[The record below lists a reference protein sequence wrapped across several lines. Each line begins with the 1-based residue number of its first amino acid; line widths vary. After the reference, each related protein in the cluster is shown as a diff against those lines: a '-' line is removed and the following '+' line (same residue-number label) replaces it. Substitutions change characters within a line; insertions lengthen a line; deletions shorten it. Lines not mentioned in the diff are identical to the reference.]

1 MFSNIFSKS
10 KTKSSKYIFN
20 TNVKCSGCV
29 QKIEREFQ
37 ANSYI
42 SEWNVELNLPEKPL
56 TVVTELSQKEVQ
68 KLVEKAGFTANIVST
83 NTN

>member
-29 QKIEREFQ
+29 QKIQQQFDESNQ
-37 ANSYI
+37 IA
-42 SEWNVELNLPEKPL
+42 EWNIELDSAEKPL
-56 TVVTELSQKEVQ
+56 TIVTELSQKEVQ
-68 KLVEKAGFTANIVST
+68 KLVEKAGFTAKIVST
-83 NTN
+83 DTN

>member
-29 QKIEREFQ
+29 QKIEKEFQ
-37 ANSYI
+37 AISNI
-42 SEWNVELNLPEKPL
+42 SEWNVDLNSPDKPL
-56 TVVTELSQKEVQ
+56 TVVTDLSQKEVQ
-68 KLVEKAGFTANIVST
+68 KLIEKAGFTTKIVSSDT
-83 NTN
+83 N

>member
-29 QKIEREFQ
+29 KKIEKEFQ
-37 ANSYI
+37 STSQI
-42 SEWNVELNLPEKPL
+42 SEWNVDIENLEKPL
-56 TVVTELSQKEVQ
+56 TVVTDLSQKEVQ
-68 KLVEKAGFTANIVST
+68 KLIEKAGFSAKFVSADT
-83 NTN
+83 N

>member
-10 KTKSSKYIFN
+10 KTKTAKYIFN

-29 QKIEREFQ
+29 QKIEKEFQ
-37 ANSYI
+37 SHSNI
-42 SEWNVELNLPEKPL
+42 SEWNVDLNSPEKSL

-68 KLVEKAGFTANIVST
+68 KLVEKVGFTANLIST
-83 NTN
+83 DTN

>member
-29 QKIEREFQ
+29 QKIEKEFQ
-37 ANSYI
+37 SNSNI
-42 SEWNVELNLPEKPL
+42 SEWSVDLNLPEKPL
-56 TVVTELSQKEVQ
+56 TVTTNLSQKEVQ
-68 KLVEKAGFTANIVST
+68 KLVEKAGFTADIIST

>member
-29 QKIEREFQ
+29 QKIEKELQ
-37 ANSYI
+37 SYSNI
-42 SEWNVELNLPEKPL
+42 SEWNIDLNSPEKPL
-56 TVVTELSQKEVQ
+56 TIVTDLSQKEVQ
-68 KLVEKAGFTANIVST
+68 KLVEKAGFTTKIVSSDT
-83 NTN
+83 N

>member
-29 QKIEREFQ
+29 QKIEKEFQ
-37 ANSYI
+37 SNSHI
-42 SEWNVELNLPEKPL
+42 QEWKVDLNSTEKPL
-56 TVVTELSQKEVQ
+56 TIVTELSQKEVQ
-68 KLVEKAGFTANIVST
+68 KLVEKAGFSAKIIST
-83 NTN
+83 DTN